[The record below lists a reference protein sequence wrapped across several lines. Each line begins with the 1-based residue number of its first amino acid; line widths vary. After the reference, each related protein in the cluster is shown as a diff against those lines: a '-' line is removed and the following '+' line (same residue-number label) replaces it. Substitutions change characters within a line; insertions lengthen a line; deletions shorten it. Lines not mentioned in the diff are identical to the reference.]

1 MIESSEKP
9 VIVIGGGPAGL
20 NVAKGLADNGIASTI
35 LEKDSQLGGWTNK
48 WPCLATDHCLRCFVC
63 HVNDLREA
71 VEESDY
77 VKVILDSACSSVTE
91 ETGDFLVTY
100 ENLKTGAKDSVGAS
114 RIAIATGFEPY
125 DPTEKM
131 FWGYGRLKGVHT
143 LPELSQAIRRHDLST
158 FIGPNT
164 DPLNIAFFQ
173 CIGSRDRSINANYCS
188 QYCCKTALKAA
199 LKLLSL
205 FPDWNVTIFYI
216 DLQIAGKMAD
226 QLMDEAVSKGVRL
239 VQGVPG
245 EITQAEDDKLEIVIE
260 ENGRNT
266 KERFDNIILS
276 VGQRPRKFTPFDS
289 YCMEIKS
296 NESGYFMAAD
306 QLAPWASNINGA
318 YLAGSCEAPM
328 DLETTLLQSGQ
339 ATLAIIKDILAT
351 RENGDGS

>member
-20 NVAKGLADNGIASTI
+20 NVAKGLADNEITSVI
-35 LEKDSQLGGWTNK
+35 LERDSQLGGWTNK

-63 HVNDLREA
+63 HVNDLKEA
-71 VEESDY
+71 VEQSQC
-77 VKVILDSACSSVTE
+77 VQVLLDSTCSSVSE

-114 RIAIATGFEPY
+114 HIAIATGFEPY

-143 LPELSQAIRRHDLST
+143 LPELSEALRRNDLST
-158 FIGPNT
+158 FIGSNT

-173 CIGSRDRSINANYCS
+173 CIGSRDSSINANYCS
-188 QYCCKTALKAA
+188 QYCCKTALKSA
-199 LKLLSL
+199 LKLLNL
-205 FPDWNVTIFYI
+205 FPDWNITIFYI
-216 DLQIAGKMAD
+216 DLQIAGKMAS
-226 QLMDEAVSKGVRL
+226 QLMGEAVSKGVRL

-245 EITQAEDDKLEIVIE
+245 EIALVENHKLEVVVE

-266 KERFDNIILS
+266 RERFDDIILS
-276 VGQRPRKFTPFDS
+276 VGQRPRKFIPFDS
-289 YCMEIKS
+289 HCIEIKS
-296 NESGYFMAAD
+296 NESGYLMAAD
-306 QLAPWASNINGA
+306 PLAPWASSINGA
-318 YLAGSCEAPM
+318 YLAGSCQGPM
-328 DLETTLLQSGQ
+328 DLETTLLHSGQ

-351 RENGDGS
+351 RGNGDGS